1 MFRNVSQQNG
11 KTLSPQ
17 STGFVREFERGNVEF
32 ILSSKCNAHANFTCL
47 ANQYLFTYLSMDV
60 VFAWSYRFYHWS
72 YDHSSLVRVGKMKIN
87 IRIRLLTYPLWRPF
101 NKLFT
106 VLLCSYVKWTEAIRS
121 HKSLSRL
128 FLSRPQKTVLANC
141 NLFALTVWINRLSR
155 IAKTWYIARFS
166 RHKHMAKQKSWRQ
179 TTKRPRLCYTNACWR
194 LGTDPG
200 NWCKSHQKWVI
211 LVRAEHFRF
220 SHLKSFNLVRGLND
234 DAAQLNGPT

>member
-1 MFRNVSQQNG
+1 
-11 KTLSPQ
+11 
-17 STGFVREFERGNVEF
+17 
-32 ILSSKCNAHANFTCL
+32 
-47 ANQYLFTYLSMDV
+47 MDV

-72 YDHSSLVRVGKMKIN
+72 YDHRSLVWVKMKIN

-101 NKLFT
+101 KKLFT

-128 FLSRPQKTVLANC
+128 FLSRPQKTVLANRI
-141 NLFALTVWINRLSR
+141 LFALTVWINRLSR

-166 RHKHMAKQKSWRQ
+166 RHKYMAKQRSWRQ

-194 LGTDPG
+194 LGTGPG

-220 SHLKSFNLVRGLND
+220 SHL
-234 DAAQLNGPT
+234 